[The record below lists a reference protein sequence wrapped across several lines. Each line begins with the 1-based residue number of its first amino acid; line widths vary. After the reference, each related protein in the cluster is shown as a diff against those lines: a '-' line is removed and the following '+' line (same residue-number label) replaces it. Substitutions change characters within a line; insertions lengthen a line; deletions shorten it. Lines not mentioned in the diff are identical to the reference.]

1 MVYGEEYSRLT
12 DIDSFFYD
20 ADCVKKTNW
29 KETRRNGDGPVEAD
43 ILDDVGN
50 TKVPYGGG

>member
-1 MVYGEEYSRLT
+1 MVYGEEFGRLT
-12 DIDSFFYD
+12 DINSFFYD

-29 KETRRNGDGPVEAD
+29 KENCRNEEGPVEAD
-43 ILDDVGN
+43 IFDDVGN